1 MNVPGPVASIVERL
15 KIAPDRADISLIL
28 RHAEREVFPVG
39 ALGTEVPLTARGV
52 GSAEMLGEMLP
63 ASRTVSAVSSP
74 VPRCV
79 QTADAIL
86 RGVGRDGNPVLDHRL
101 GDPGPF
107 VVDPEACG
115 RLFLELPISEVVQ
128 RQLSDAQPPMG
139 MRSTS
144 EGVEMLLGLAADH
157 LGWQG
162 RLNIY
167 VTHDA
172 ILAVLVAHLF
182 RLPLQEAGWPGFLDG
197 LLLWRSAERLHFT
210 WRGLHQASHPIGRQR
225 DGL

>member
-1 MNVPGPVASIVERL
+1 MNVPGPVASLVERL
-15 KIAPDRADISLIL
+15 KIAPERADISLIL

-63 ASRTVSAVSSP
+63 ASRTVTAVSSP

-79 QTADAIL
+79 QTAEAIL

-115 RLFLELPISEVVQ
+115 RLFLELPVSEVVR
-128 RQLSDAQPPMG
+128 RQLSDARPPTG
-139 MRSTS
+139 MRPTS
-144 EGVEMLLGLAADH
+144 EGVEILLGLAAEH
-157 LGWQG
+157 LDWHG

-172 ILAVLVAHLF
+172 ILAVLVAHLY
-182 RLPLQEAGWPGFLDG
+182 RLPVREAGWPGYLDG
-197 LLLWRSAERLHFT
+197 LLLWRSAEWLHFI
-210 WRGLHQASHPIGRQR
+210 WSGLQQGSHPIGRQR